1 LGQATLLPVDEPEGL
16 LSVDVDVLEEPLL
29 SLFVVSE
36 LFVVPV
42 SLLAV
47 EVSAGFVDFEL
58 LDRLSVL

>member
-1 LGQATLLPVDEPEGL
+1 LLPVDEPEGL